1 MRHLHGRDHDAEAA
15 IATTA
20 TSSDQ
25 RVERS
30 DHSFVH
36 SELITRSCVTLPIAM
51 RRGAGA

>member
-1 MRHLHGRDHDAEAA
+1 M
-15 IATTA
+15 ATTA

-36 SELITRSCVTLPIAM
+36 SDRTTRGLGDAAARCVDDPA
-51 RRGAGA
+51 A